1 MSAQARQ
8 QGRGAPVSPAATSGA
23 QPSSF
28 INGVLLLLGATWAL
42 FSISLARPELTGW
55 TDGMV
60 EVFGAWADMT
70 PLKWGACARAFI
82 RDAASVWQV
91 VAILLALYGA
101 GRPVAALFPV
111 RPGPFGAPAL
121 RLAAGFGAVMM
132 FQHGLGLSGL
142 LFPRILAVEAVVL
155 VLLGVAFLVLDRPW
169 RGASLPAPG
178 DRLPAL
184 IVLGAFI
191 LLYGLTRLPSVHE
204 DARVYHFALP
214 EHYLLLHRIEAEPQH
229 YASHIGLG
237 AEMAFLIPWAF
248 GKAPAAKFVNIAVL
262 LVTCLVAGSVAR
274 RVTGA
279 DDAPRGGAAPGT
291 GAAPR
296 DGVAKGTSV
305 AWWACAIYLTVG
317 RVVDETWQGKN
328 DLLSALFVL
337 AAAWAVIEAVSGR
350 RGWLVAAAWF
360 AGCAPAVKYT
370 SGIFIVGMAAMAWFV
385 LRPRRGQVAMLGA
398 LAVVPFAAWPVSSWL
413 FIGNPAYPFMS
424 RVFPSL
430 GWGPFYEDALHR
442 MILAWCPAESRMR
455 IDWLV
460 GARRILGDFSI
471 GSAFMLALA
480 PAAFLLARGRAAR
493 VLQAACAVAY
503 LLWLPTERVTRY
515 MAPVLPLVA
524 VLGAAGIMAPAGAA
538 FQRVRR
544 GLAVMGIV
552 AFVMVLLTA
561 VRFTG
566 GPGFRYLSGQLDEA
580 GLLRMSYTTWD
591 EARLWVNRLPA
602 NARTYFIG
610 EERRLWFTRRV
621 ISYAGVSEPLFW
633 KLTRDSADPAV
644 MRKRLRQAG
653 ITHVLYNSVSAE
665 FRAVNWY
672 EGPDWTAAQL
682 DRYKELC
689 RRYFTPAFVPRFI
702 DHANGGFHVFEM
714 ARRPVAKP
722 YPLYY
727 LPSTEGLL
735 KGAYKELHRG
745 RARVAVDVLRD
756 RLAGVMDVSI
766 YQDRMGVF
774 LSYAK
779 QDAESLQMMKKA
791 CASGY
796 RGETNWA
803 IYAGMMMMQGD
814 YDAAFR
820 GYRKVMSY
828 FPNPKVVMAIGES
841 LHGRGIQRLERGD
854 FRRAVKDLDM
864 AAGLEPENGTIRFRL
879 AAALGGAGR
888 YAEALYHAK
897 VAKVL
902 LPDSPQVPALI
913 YELERR
919 LEPATR

>member
-1 MSAQARQ
+1 M
-8 QGRGAPVSPAATSGA
+8 GNV
-23 QPSSF
+23 
-28 INGVLLLLGATWAL
+28 ILILGAAWAL
-42 FSISLARPELTGW
+42 FALSLARPELTGW
-55 TDGMV
+55 RDGMV
-60 EVFGAWADMT
+60 EVYTAWADMT
-70 PLKWGACARAFI
+70 PLKWGAFARAVL
-82 RDAASVWQV
+82 RDGVSLWQV
-91 VAILLALYGA
+91 AAILLALYGA

-111 RPGPFGAPAL
+111 RPSPGAALAL
-121 RLAAGFGAVMM
+121 RLASGFGAVSIL
-132 FQHGLGLSGL
+132 QHGLGLSGL
-142 LFPRILAVEAVVL
+142 FFPRVLAAEAGILVVL
-155 VLLGVAFLVLDRPW
+155 GAVFVFLDRPW
-169 RGASLPAPG
+169 QGVALPSGG
-178 DRLPAL
+178 DRFPAL
-184 IVLGAFI
+184 LILGLFI

-248 GKAPAAKFVNIAVL
+248 GGATAAKLVNIAVL
-262 LVTCLVAGSVAR
+262 LVTCLVAGRAAQ
-274 RVTGA
+274 RVTGG
-279 DDAPRGGAAPGT
+279 DAPGT
-291 GAAPR
+291 GAPSGGAPS
-296 DGVAKGTSV
+296 GGTASSGSTA
-305 AWWACAIYLTVG
+305 AWWACVIYLTAG

-337 AAAWAVIEAVSGR
+337 TAAWAVIEGLAGR
-350 RGWLVAAAWF
+350 RGWFVAAAWF

-370 SGIFIVGMAAMAWFV
+370 SGIFIVGMAAFV
-385 LRPRRGQVAMLGA
+385 WYAARPRRGQAALLGTVA
-398 LAVVPFAAWPVSSWL
+398 AVPVLAWPVSSWL

-424 RVFPSL
+424 RIFPSL

-460 GARRILGDFSI
+460 GTRRVLGDFSM

-493 VLQAACAVAY
+493 VLQASCAVAY

-515 MAPVLPLVA
+515 MAPVLPLAA
-524 VLGAAGIMAPAGAA
+524 VIAGAGILAPAGAA
-538 FQRVRR
+538 LRR
-544 GLAVMGIV
+544 ARLGLTAMGTV
-552 AFVMVLLTA
+552 AFLMVLLTA

-580 GLLRMSYTTWD
+580 GLLKMSYSTWD

-644 MRKRLRQAG
+644 MRKRLKQAG
-653 ITHVLYNSVSAE
+653 ITHVLYNVVSAE

-672 EGPDWTAAQL
+672 EGPDWTAAQIR
-682 DRYKELC
+682 RYKELYQ
-689 RRYFTPAFVPRFI
+689 RYFAPAFVPRFI
-702 DHANGGFHVFEM
+702 DHANGGFFVYEM
-714 ARRPVAKP
+714 ARRPAAKP
-722 YPLYY
+722 YPLHY
-727 LPSTEGLL
+727 LPSTEGFL
-735 KGAYKELHRG
+735 KEGYRELHRG

-756 RLAGVMDVSI
+756 KLAGVMDVSFFE
-766 YQDRMGVF
+766 DRMGIF

-779 QDAESLQMMKKA
+779 QDAESLKLMKKS

-803 IYAGMMMMQGD
+803 IYAQFMMMNGD
-814 YDAAFR
+814 YNEAFR
-820 GYRKVMSY
+820 AYRVVMSY
-828 FPNPKVVMAIGES
+828 FPNPKVVDAIGES
-841 LHGRGIQRLERGD
+841 LHGRGIKKLERGD
-854 FRRAVKDLDM
+854 FRGAVKDLDM
-864 AAGLEPENGTIRFRL
+864 AAGLEPGNGTIQFRL

-888 YAEALYHAK
+888 YTEALYHAK
-897 VAKVL
+897 VAKDL
-902 LPDSPQVPALI
+902 LPDSPQAPALI
-913 YELERR
+913 YELERLAAR
-919 LEPATR
+919 APR